1 MREPIVGEFA
11 DGVLLEL
18 VKDHGISRPRMRP
31 ISEFP
36 EDMRVEVSRQLRETF
51 PLGTQFE
58 TQVKVCQKHHGSKPH
73 GPPYLK
79 VYEIGVVVSSIN
91 DKGLVA
97 KLDPSGA
104 DGRKYYY
111 IYE

>member
-1 MREPIVGEFA
+1 MKVFQDLEC
-11 DGVLLEL
+11 VLS
-18 VKDHGISRPRMRP
+18 KDSYV
-31 ISEFP
+31 E
-36 EDMRVEVSRQLRETF
+36 MRVEVSRQLRELF
-51 PLGTQFE
+51 PLGTRFKAN
-58 TQVKVCQKHHGSKPH
+58 VKVCQKHLGSKPN
-73 GPPYLK
+73 GPPYLR
-79 VYEIGVVVSSIN
+79 VYKIGVVVSSIK

>member
-1 MREPIVGEFA
+1 MHFLEGNFYDDVE
-11 DGVLLEL
+11 LEL
-18 VKDHGISRPRMRP
+18 IKDEGISRPRMRP
-31 ISEFP
+31 VGGFSVE
-36 EDMRVEVSRQLRETF
+36 MRVEVSRQLRELF
-51 PLGTQFE
+51 PLGTRFKAN
-58 TQVKVCQKHHGSKPH
+58 VKVCQKHLGSKPN
-73 GPPYLK
+73 GPPYLR
-79 VYEIGVVVSSIN
+79 VYKIGVVVSSIK